1 MALSPFLSI
10 IILILLLTGE
20 GEVFFLQNRVGFR
33 GRDFR
38 LIKFATMLKD
48 SPNIAT
54 GTVTVHNDPRVLPF
68 GRWIRKTKLNEVP
81 QLINILL
88 GQMSFIGPRP
98 QTRRCFDAFPESVKN
113 TIVNV
118 RPGLSGIGSIIFR
131 NEEKLMIN
139 LEKSAE
145 FYDYV
150 IMPYK
155 GSLEKWY
162 VKKQSL
168 RMYFLLF
175 FLTGLAVIFS
185 IKKLPWKIFSDLPL
199 PPKQLA
205 LLAE

>member
-1 MALSPFLSI
+1 
-10 IILILLLTGE
+10 
-20 GEVFFLQNRVGFR
+20 
-33 GRDFR
+33 
-38 LIKFATMLKD
+38 MLKD